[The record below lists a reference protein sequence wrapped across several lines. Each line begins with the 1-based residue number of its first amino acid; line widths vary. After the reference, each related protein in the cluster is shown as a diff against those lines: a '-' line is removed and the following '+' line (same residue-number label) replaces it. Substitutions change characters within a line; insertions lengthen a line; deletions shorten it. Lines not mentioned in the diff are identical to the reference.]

1 MAEYIYFA
9 ASLPSVWMDK
19 PSPMKYEEFLEK
31 AKEQLSE
38 KDFAELE
45 KASFAHREGKVT
57 NKIVKDWD
65 NFNFTFSEMLVS
77 QRAIKNGKGEDPEY
91 KPRVPRDENLEKKAN
106 EILSISN
113 PLEAEKAILGEYFD
127 FLSSH
132 PVSSPFSLDALIIYG
147 LKLQIKERVAAFSE
161 EKGREEFDRLY
172 RDIQSVITS
181 RSDYGL

>member
-1 MAEYIYFA
+1 MAKIVLYTRYNFYVTLNLNLRN
-9 ASLPSVWMDK
+9 SLPNSEKMQSIVK
-19 PSPMKYEEFLEK
+19 TSRISRHLSPELLRPGHWKDTFDLKK
-31 AKEQLSE
+31 AK
-38 KDFAELE
+38 
-45 KASFAHREGKVT
+45 
-57 NKIVKDWD
+57 
-65 NFNFTFSEMLVS
+65 
-77 QRAIKNGKGEDPEY
+77 
-91 KPRVPRDENLEKKAN
+91 

>member
-19 PSPMKYEEFLEK
+19 PSPMKYEEFLAK

-38 KDFAELE
+38 KDYSELE
-45 KASFAHREGKVT
+45 KASFSHREGKVT
-57 NKIVKDWD
+57 NRIVKDWD
-65 NFNFTFSEMLVS
+65 
-77 QRAIKNGKGEDPEY
+77 IKNGKGDDPRY
-91 KPRVPRDENLEKKAN
+91 QPLSPRDENLEKKAK

-113 PLEAEKAILGEYFD
+113 PLEAEKAILGEYFQ

-172 RDIQSVITS
+172 RDIQNVITS

>member
-91 KPRVPRDENLEKKAN
+91 KPRVPREENL
-106 EILSISN
+106 
-113 PLEAEKAILGEYFD
+113 
-127 FLSSH
+127 
-132 PVSSPFSLDALIIYG
+132 
-147 LKLQIKERVAAFSE
+147 
-161 EKGREEFDRLY
+161 
-172 RDIQSVITS
+172 
-181 RSDYGL
+181 

>member
-19 PSPMKYEEFLEK
+19 PSPMKYEEFLER
-31 AKEQLSE
+31 AKEQLSD

-45 KASFAHREGKVT
+45 KASFSHREGKVT
-57 NKIVKDWD
+57 NRIVKDWD
-65 NFNFTFSEMLVS
+65 NFNFTIKKKKIS

-91 KPRVPRDENLEKKAN
+91 KPRVPRDENLEKKAKD
-106 EILSISN
+106 ILSISN